1 MHRHYG
7 CTLQFEHFGVMQRFA
22 VVDNL
27 DAAWCSVQRG
37 TVRSVAHEKCCTAGE
52 GRSSLVEHRAM
63 IFTAAKPACA
73 VLSLVKSGLSAF
85 FLFAGAIGRP
95 TDVSRRLI
103 CNSNQAYDTNT

>member
-1 MHRHYG
+1 MFRRTAANAFIAYWGHGTQAMHRHYE
-7 CTLQFEHFGVMQRFA
+7 CTLQFEQFRVMQRFA

-37 TVRSVAHEKCCTAGE
+37 TVRSVAHEKCTAGE

-73 VLSLVKSGLSAF
+73 VLSLVKSVLSAF
-85 FLFAGAIGRP
+85 FLFP
-95 TDVSRRLI
+95 P
-103 CNSNQAYDTNT
+103 